1 MAEWGKLSKHEQR
14 LQIAQHT
21 EEFLAKGYQITRL
34 PMDCSVLEGRSD
46 ESISTTRDFNYKL
59 NIELDGDQAY
69 ELVDRLIELVDL
81 LNDVKHLLEQERL
94 VRDQKPSKPRKAKV

>member
-1 MAEWGKLSKHEQR
+1 MAEWGKLNKDEQR

-46 ESISTTRDFNYKL
+46 ESISTTRDFNY
-59 NIELDGDQAY
+59 E
-69 ELVDRLIELVDL
+69 
-81 LNDVKHLLEQERL
+81 VKHRA
-94 VRDQKPSKPRKAKV
+94 RRGPSIRIGRPVN

>member
-1 MAEWGKLSKHEQR
+1 MKAYQQAEIL
-14 LQIAQHT
+14 I
-21 EEFLAKGYQITRL
+21 
-34 PMDCSVLEGRSD
+34 M
-46 ESISTTRDFNYKL
+46 KL